1 MNKGDVVVF
10 GRPNGE
16 QTEGVVLKVNGK
28 TVVIETIEARGT
40 LRVREAGRK
49 WRVPN
54 DPRFVTV
61 ILAGAD
67 ALPRLQNARNTLAQ
81 EARYGR

>member
-40 LRVREAGRK
+40 FRVREAGRK

-67 ALPRLQNARNTLAQ
+67 ALTRLT
-81 EARYGR
+81 EARQRLSAAATR

>member
-1 MNKGDVVVF
+1 MKKGDVVVF

-16 QTEGVVLKVNGK
+16 QTEAVVVKVNGK
-28 TVVIETIEARGT
+28 SVLVETIEARGT

-61 ILAGAD
+61 ILSGAD
-67 ALPRLQNARNTLAQ
+67 ALTRLT
-81 EARYGR
+81 EARQRLAAEAMTR

>member
-16 QTEGVVLKVNGK
+16 QTEAVVVKVNRT
-28 TVVIETIEARGT
+28 TVVVETIEARGT
-40 LRVREAGRK
+40 FRVREAGRK

-67 ALPRLQNARNTLAQ
+67 ALTRLT
-81 EARYGR
+81 EARQRLSAAATR